1 MPDLPLDTLLII
13 GLLFASFVGNIFK
26 KKSEIKDK
34 DISKPTTTSPNETN
48 EKPGDLEET
57 LRDIWKKAFQPQEQA
72 PVSRP
77 LQEEDEPQTS
87 RQRLVEKPKS
97 KPLLKKK
104 AVVSPATN
112 TSQPVSS
119 RTPSWVVNELK
130 DSPSSIKKA
139 FLLKEILDKPVSLRS
154 FSE

>member
-1 MPDLPLDTLLII
+1 M
-13 GLLFASFVGNIFK
+13 GNIFK

-34 DISKPTTTSPNETN
+34 DISKPTTTSPSETT
-48 EKPGDLEET
+48 EQPGDLEET
-57 LRDIWKKAFQPQEQA
+57 LKDIWKKAFQPQEQA

-77 LQEEDEPQTS
+77 FHEEDEPQTS
-87 RQRLVEKPKS
+87 RPRFEKKQKS
-97 KPLLKKK
+97 KPPLKKK

-112 TSQPVSS
+112 TSSLAKS

-139 FLLKEILDKPVSLRS
+139 FLLNEILDKPVSLRS